1 MLQFNTVITS
11 FFPRIHLFLVFEEFF
26 FLPWR
31 SSSSQSWDKMAEF
44 FFSDFGLF
52 CYLKELRKEEFWKFK
67 ELLKQEPL
75 KSELKAIPWPELKKA
90 SREDLAKLLDKH
102 YPGKQAWE
110 VTLSLFLQINR
121 SDLWTK
127 AREEI
132 GSKYGMREQG
142 PWGKVGLLG
151 AYDNEAD
158 IVIEL
163 MTTLPL
169 LRMCHRSTG
178 ALEVVEELQVN
189 SAHMWAS
196 DGLWVGSVLRQTV
209 I

>member
-1 MLQFNTVITS
+1 
-11 FFPRIHLFLVFEEFF
+11 
-26 FLPWR
+26 
-31 SSSSQSWDKMAEF
+31 MAEF

-75 KSELKAIPWPELKKA
+75 KFELKPIPWPELKKA

-132 GSKYGMREQG
+132 SSKYGMQEQG

-151 AYDNEAD
+151 ACNNEGD

-163 MTTLPL
+163 MTTLHL
-169 LRMCHRSTG
+169 LRMCYRSTG

-196 DGLWVGSVLRQTV
+196 DGLWVGSVLTQTV